1 MTGYIIEHKGRQFDP
16 DGKASVESAAE
27 HNAKLTAAE
36 LAHWA
41 TKPDRMLVYHVG
53 AEIQTFTGA
62 VLGRVTDERKLRNN
76 LTGTPMLSLRI
87 RGTNGAI
94 YYGRYGSDW
103 SQAVRI
109 RKVKGT

>member
-1 MTGYIIEHKGRQFDP
+1 MTGYVWEHEGRQFDP
-16 DGKASVESAAE
+16 DGKANVDDAAE

-53 AEIQTFTGA
+53 NEIQTFMGA
-62 VLGRVTDERKLRNN
+62 VLGRVTDKRMLVNN
-76 LTGTPMLSLRI
+76 LTGTLMLSLRI
-87 RGTNGAI
+87 RGNNGAD